1 MRAQDEKIKGFSLLE
16 LLVVVV
22 IIGVISGVGYPK
34 FNEWR
39 IDRETRSSVIKI
51 KSLFDGINAQVKRGQ
66 YAFVQVHIKEAIDTD
81 KKRKL
86 FVTSKGMQ
94 PAKLG
99 NLIFDGTSTW
109 WSNINGRCN
118 TDTSIVGYWDD
129 DPTEGSDKIEV
140 RQIKLDNV
148 ATTWVNTHAAVC
160 FGKNEK
166 WFSAAGDL
174 ASDPSPPSEGGEP
187 AMDSLLKT
195 PKNQLFVCRR
205 TAAMSKCDV
214 NETANK
220 GEGAPES
227 THKQLF
233 KIEWS
238 RFGNLALKKWDK
250 KKAKWVNQ

>member
-1 MRAQDEKIKGFSLLE
+1 MRAQDEKIRGFNLLE
-16 LLVVVV
+16 LIVVVV

-39 IDRETRSSVIKI
+39 IDRETRSAVFKI
-51 KSLFDGINAQVKRGQ
+51 KSLFEGINAQVKRGQ
-66 YAFVQVHIKEAIDTD
+66 YAFVQVHIEEGLEEG
-81 KKRKL
+81 KRKL

-99 NLIFDGTSTW
+99 NLIYDGTSSW
-109 WSNINGRCN
+109 WNNIDGRCN

-129 DPTEGSDKIEV
+129 DPSEGSDKIEV

-174 ASDPSPPSEGGEP
+174 ASDSSPPLEGDGP
-187 AMDSLLKT
+187 AMASLLAT

-205 TAAMSKCDV
+205 TATMSQCDV
-214 NETANK
+214 DETANEGK
-220 GEGAPES
+220 GAPKS

-238 RFGNLALKKWDK
+238 RFGNLVLQKWDN
-250 KKAKWVNQ
+250 KKAKWVKQ

>member
-1 MRAQDEKIKGFSLLE
+1 MRTQDEKIRGFNLLE
-16 LLVVVV
+16 LIVVVV

-39 IDRETRSSVIKI
+39 IDRETRSDVYKI
-51 KSLFDGINAQVKRGQ
+51 KSLFEGINAQVKRGQ
-66 YAFVQVHIKEAIDTD
+66 YAFVQVHIEEGLEEG
-81 KKRKL
+81 KRKL

-99 NLIFDGTSTW
+99 NLIYDGTSSW
-109 WSNINGRCN
+109 WNNIDGRCN

-129 DPTEGSDKIEV
+129 DPSEGSDKIEV

-174 ASDPSPPSEGGEP
+174 ASDSSPPSEGDGP
-187 AMDSLLKT
+187 AMASLLAT

-205 TAAMSKCDV
+205 TATMSKCDID
-214 NETANK
+214 ETANEGK
-220 GEGAPES
+220 GAPKS

-238 RFGNLALKKWDK
+238 RFGNLFLQKWDN
-250 KKAKWVNQ
+250 KKAKWVKQ